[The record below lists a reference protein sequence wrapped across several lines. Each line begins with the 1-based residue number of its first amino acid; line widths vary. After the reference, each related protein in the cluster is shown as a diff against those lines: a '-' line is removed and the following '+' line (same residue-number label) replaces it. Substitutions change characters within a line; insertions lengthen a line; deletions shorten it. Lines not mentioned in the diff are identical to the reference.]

1 LTLGRRADHIGK
13 VGDTLTRE
21 VLAAIATAPC
31 SLRALARE
39 AGVAHS
45 LLIQVQQ
52 GAFRATPALA
62 EKLAAALERWG
73 TGCLDAA
80 RRVRAVA
87 RRGDLTRKGRK
98 P

>member
-1 LTLGRRADHIGK
+1 VRD
-13 VGDTLTRE
+13 DLTRE
-21 VLAAIATAPC
+21 VLAAIAAAPC
-31 SLRALARE
+31 SQRALARE
-39 AGVAHS
+39 AGVAHT

-62 EKLAAALERWG
+62 EKIAAALDRWG

-87 RRGDLTRKGRK
+87 RRGGTTHTRRSR
-98 P
+98 